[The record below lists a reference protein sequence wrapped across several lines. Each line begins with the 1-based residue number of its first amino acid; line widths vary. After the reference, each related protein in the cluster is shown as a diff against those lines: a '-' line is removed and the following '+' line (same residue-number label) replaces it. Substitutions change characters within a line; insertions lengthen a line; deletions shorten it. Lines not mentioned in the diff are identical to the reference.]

1 MTVQEQHAE
10 VMRILEQLAEQ
21 YATDANGHFDLAI
34 YTAFKAGLV
43 AGLAA
48 KVQLKANLIEQ

>member
-1 MTVQEQHAE
+1 MSIQAE
-10 VMRILEQLAEQ
+10 HEKLMKILEKLAEQ

-48 KVQLKANLIEQ
+48 KVQLKANLTEQ